1 MKSRLN
7 LKEMKAKSIFD
18 LLNDITFNKVPWEN
32 QSETDRK
39 NIQPYMFNRWFS
51 MKKEYLEIIAEVQ
64 QITDLMTPE
73 QYYKFYLDLLPKQKF
88 FVKYIKSKTESDSKR
103 GALLKFLSQRLE
115 LSEREIETYLDLTPN
130 ETIKEY
136 IRGSGFMDKQI
147 KSDFGL

>member
-7 LKEMKAKSIFD
+7 SKEMKAKSIFD

>member
-1 MKSRLN
+1 MKYRSN
-7 LKEMKAKSIFD
+7 SKEMKVKSIFD

-32 QSETDRK
+32 QSDSDKK

-51 MKKEYLEIIAEVQ
+51 MKKEYLAIIAEVQ
-64 QITDLMTPE
+64 PITDLMTPE
-73 QYYKFYLDLLPKQKF
+73 QYYKFYLNLLPKQKF
-88 FVKYIKSKTESDSKR
+88 FVKYIKSKIESDSKHET
-103 GALLKFLSQRLE
+103 LLKFLSERFNLSKKELE
-115 LSEREIETYLDLTPN
+115 LYLSITDN